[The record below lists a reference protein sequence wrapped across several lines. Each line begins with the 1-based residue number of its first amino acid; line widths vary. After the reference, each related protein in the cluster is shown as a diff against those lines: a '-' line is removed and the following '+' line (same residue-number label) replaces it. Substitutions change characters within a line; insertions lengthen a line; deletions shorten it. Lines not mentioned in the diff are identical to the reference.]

1 MARLKYNR
9 ISYLPNRT
17 DLSLKEVKA
26 EYQRLRSIARRR
38 LDKISKTEFSQT
50 NLYKKYNKMYNSPR
64 GGIRGKS
71 ESQLRSGLYELSEYV
86 ESSYSTLKGLKSRM
100 DNTISRLGGKGFNVT
115 PSNYFDL
122 IAFLNDK
129 NIQKIAEWLDSD
141 QIMQLWKMRSK
152 GLSLNKIIKEWD
164 KLLAKSDDVN
174 KYLDRQIERGKG
186 VSYKVVND
194 IIGVKAKKRKK

>member
-1 MARLKYNR
+1 MAKLKFNR

-38 LDKISKTEFSQT
+38 LNKIANTEFSQT
-50 NLYKKYNKMYNSPR
+50 NLFKKYNKMYNTSR
-64 GGIRGKS
+64 GGVRGKS

-86 ESSYSTLKGLKSRM
+86 ESSYSTLKGLKNRM
-100 DNTISRLGGKGFNVT
+100 DNTIKKLSAKGFNVN
-115 PSNYFDL
+115 PSNYFGL
-122 IAFLNDK
+122 IEFLNDK

-152 GLSLNKIIKEWD
+152 GLSLNKIVKEWD
-164 KLLAKSDDVN
+164 KLLGKSDEVN
-174 KYLDRQIERGKG
+174 KYLDRQIDRDKG
-186 VSYKVVND
+186 ISYRVIND
-194 IIGVKAKKRKK
+194 IIGAKSKKRKK